1 MRKKINH
8 LIVVCFI
15 AIGVASCDSDIIYT
29 EYQPV
34 DNNVWSYDDPKT
46 FSFDMKEDTVPVKI
60 FINLRTTTD
69 YPYSNIF
76 MYLTSDF
83 PNGYHDKDTLE
94 FFLARPN
101 GEWLGEVSGSVIEN
115 TALITKGYLTTKGK
129 YNFTLEQAMYEDSL
143 PEIIDVGMT
152 IKYLNLDEM
161 KQ

>member
-1 MRKKINH
+1 MKKKINR

-15 AIGVASCDSDIIYT
+15 TLGITSCDSDIIYT
-29 EYQPV
+29 ENQPV

-83 PNGYHDKDTLE
+83 PNGYHDQDTLE

-143 PEIIDVGMT
+143 PEIIDVGIT
-152 IKYLNLDEM
+152 IKYLDLDELE
-161 KQ
+161 Q

>member
-1 MRKKINH
+1 MKKKINQ
-8 LIVVCFI
+8 LIVACFI
-15 AIGVASCDSDIIYT
+15 ILGFTSCDSDVIYS

-46 FSFDMKEDTVPVKI
+46 FSFEMKEDTVPVKI

-94 FFLARPN
+94 FFLAKPN
-101 GEWLGEVSGSVIEN
+101 GEWLGEVSGTVIEN
-115 TALITKGYLTTKGK
+115 TALITKGYLTSKGQ
-129 YNFTLEQAMYEDSL
+129 YNFILEQAMYGDSL
-143 PEIIDVGMT
+143 PEVIDVGMT
-152 IKYLNLDEM
+152 VKYLDLDEM

>member
-1 MRKKINH
+1 MKKRINQLVFGFIL
-8 LIVVCFI
+8 LIGFV
-15 AIGVASCDSDIIYT
+15 SCDSDVIYT

-34 DNNVWSYDDPKT
+34 DNSVWSYDDPKS
-46 FSFDMKEDTVPVKI
+46 FSFEMKEDTVPVKI

-94 FFLARPN
+94 FFLAKPN
-101 GEWLGEVSGSVIEN
+101 GEWLGEVSGTVIEN

-129 YNFTLEQAMYEDSL
+129 YNFILEQAMYNDSL
-143 PEIIDVGMT
+143 PEILDVGMT
-152 IKYLNLDEM
+152 VKYLDLDEVSE
-161 KQ
+161 